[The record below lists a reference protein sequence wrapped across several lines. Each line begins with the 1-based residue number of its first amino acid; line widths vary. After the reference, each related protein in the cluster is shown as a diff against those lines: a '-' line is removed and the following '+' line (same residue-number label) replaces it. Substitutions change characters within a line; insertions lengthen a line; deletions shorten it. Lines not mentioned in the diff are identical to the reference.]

1 MTVVFYLLRRFLDSV
16 MLFDFIRIRCYYN
29 TNHVI
34 FGCTLIQNRRDFF
47 MKMVKYL
54 VLFFAAVCFAAQP
67 QVANASTITDFIVDH
82 PLLNPKKKM
91 IPTLFPQFEDPL
103 KRLEREKQEKKEAV
117 EKKAQIEAKARAE
130 EEKKQAEAEA
140 KAKAEAEVKRQEE
153 AARIAAEEAAKAEA
167 RATEEA
173 KAEAEVVAQ
182 TSQSVVQTIDVTASG
197 YSSDGADAYCP
208 GYITATGINLYEQP
222 NVIAVNPSVIP
233 LGTRVSIPGLGE
245 YIAGD
250 TGGAIGGSRID
261 IHFPTIAAALEWGM
275 RNITIQI
282 LE

>member
-1 MTVVFYLLRRFLDSV
+1 MGQKIYESRGRWFLNHQ
-16 MLFDFIRIRCYYN
+16 LWQLKNGEEIRAAARAAN
-29 TNHVI
+29 V
-34 FGCTLIQNRRDFF
+34 R
-47 MKMVKYL
+47 L
-54 VLFFAAVCFAAQP
+54 VDAAYRGK
-67 QVANASTITDFIVDH
+67 D
-82 PLLNPKKKM
+82 
-91 IPTLFPQFEDPL
+91 E
-103 KRLEREKQEKKEAV
+103 KEAAGKPAEILLSQV
-117 EKKAQIEAKARAE
+117 TAGQSDSGLPSQEALAAKAEAEAKAA
-130 EEKKQAEAEA
+130 AEA

>member
-1 MTVVFYLLRRFLDSV
+1 
-16 MLFDFIRIRCYYN
+16 
-29 TNHVI
+29 
-34 FGCTLIQNRRDFF
+34 

-82 PLLNPKKKM
+82 PLLNLKKKM

-153 AARIAAEEAAKAEA
+153 AARIAAEEAAKAEDLGNYYRIPA
-167 RATEEA
+167 DNRDLNYDKYFDKGDKRTPSIDEYNSHNT
-173 KAEAEVVAQ
+173 AQ
-182 TSQSVVQTIDVTASG
+182 LDVSGTIEKLLTVEYVT
-197 YSSDGADAYCP
+197 D
-208 GYITATGINLYEQP
+208 E
-222 NVIAVNPSVIP
+222 
-233 LGTRVSIPGLGE
+233 
-245 YIAGD
+245 
-250 TGGAIGGSRID
+250 
-261 IHFPTIAAALEWGM
+261 LES
-275 RNITIQI
+275 NNK
-282 LE
+282 